1 MKLSSPSEFY
11 MAAKYRG
18 YWVPRSRHG
27 LSARRTHGP
36 SGISSSAPA
45 QRRDSLSNP
54 LLGFDSPTRPVPT
67 SPPTA
72 SRPRAPLLGFCR
84 PYNARG
90 EESPR
95 LVPVAQTSS
104 PVVPGIRRQFPGCRL
119 RCRSQAFPASQ
130 RPSSSLR
137 PPAIFRRVA
146 FLGFGSTGCCSFRET
161 PGARRHRCALLP
173 FFPRIALSPFLG
185 GDNRGRMS

>member
-18 YWVPRSRHG
+18 YWVPRSRYG

-72 SRPRAPLLGFCR
+72 SRPRAPLLGFLR
-84 PYNARG
+84 PFSARG
-90 EESPR
+90 EKNPRPDAVAHTRLPGGAGNPSAISRLPTTVPLAGFPSLSAAFFFSPPSR
-95 LVPVAQTSS
+95 HFQT
-104 PVVPGIRRQFPGCRL
+104 G
-119 RCRSQAFPASQ
+119 
-130 RPSSSLR
+130 
-137 PPAIFRRVA
+137 
-146 FLGFGSTGCCSFRET
+146 
-161 PGARRHRCALLP
+161 GARGVRLYRVLFLP
-173 FFPRIALSPFLG
+173 
-185 GDNRGRMS
+185 